1 MDKEKEKPEEKPT
14 EPVPNVLENT
24 AKIEKPK
31 TKPSWYVWGKWI
43 VVALFI
49 LILIIVFVSVLRKPK
64 QKNEVATEPAIANTT
79 QNRNQAQ
86 EPAWPSTTA
95 KYITDVPLDLTQIKS
110 ISRYRSC
117 SGHDFSGYSFEK
129 TLETDRSMKHYIFP
143 AEAYQGTLDKVKM
156 FAPFNGTVS
165 AITSESD
172 EIGKPGKRPS
182 TGNAITFSTT
192 TDKNVG
198 FQFAHIYFVKDFKI
212 SDEVKAGDL
221 IGYAALG
228 DKGNDFDIVL
238 SGTKQTTQ
246 PIFGSLFDHMSAKVL
261 AEFAMYGVTP
271 DNTKITK
278 EYRDAHPCNFNTSQ
292 AQGRNDENWIQLKH

>member
-1 MDKEKEKPEEKPT
+1 MTFVNLVPYFERALGKERYARVRESGAYEFA
-14 EPVPNVLENT
+14 VD
-24 AKIEKPK
+24 
-31 TKPSWYVWGKWI
+31 
-43 VVALFI
+43 
-49 LILIIVFVSVLRKPK
+49 
-64 QKNEVATEPAIANTT
+64 
-79 QNRNQAQ
+79 
-86 EPAWPSTTA
+86 TTA
-95 KYITDVPLDLTQIKS
+95 SLLFWNAMNAANEMLVA
-110 ISRYRSC
+110 
-117 SGHDFSGYSFEK
+117 GYSFEK
-129 TLETDRSMKHYIFP
+129 SLETNRSMKHYFFP
-143 AEAYQGTLDKVKM
+143 TEAYQGTLDKVKM

-261 AEFAMYGVTP
+261 AEFAKYGVTP